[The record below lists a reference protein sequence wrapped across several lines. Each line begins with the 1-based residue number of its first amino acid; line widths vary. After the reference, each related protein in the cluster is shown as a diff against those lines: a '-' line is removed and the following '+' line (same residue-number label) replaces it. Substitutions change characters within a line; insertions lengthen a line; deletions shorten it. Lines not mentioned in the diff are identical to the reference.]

1 MACFFKQYS
10 PIFYLNL
17 MKIGGKNP
25 LYPSYEQAE
34 NGIKKIVT
42 LKESHS
48 IIVQTKEQFKDM
60 LIYFKNPLKLPFQ
73 KCKAM
78 NSTIIINDNGET
90 QFCFDMERLGKKS
103 AGNIKRKTLREIW
116 NGNIELRKKMAN
128 CQFGCGIMNCH
139 HKEE

>member
-1 MACFFKQYS
+1 
-10 PIFYLNL
+10 

-90 QFCFDMERLGKKS
+90 QFCFDMERPGKKS
-103 AGNIKRKTLREIW
+103 AGNIKRKTLR
-116 NGNIELRKKMAN
+116 
-128 CQFGCGIMNCH
+128 
-139 HKEE
+139 